1 MSKYSKHKRD
11 DDTWYSPPFYTGPGG
26 YKMCLVVYANGRC
39 DGAGTHM
46 SVFIS
51 LMRGEHDDKLT
62 WPFRGDIT
70 IQLVNQNRAQNHFES
85 NVHVT
90 NENGAAD
97 NEKPGQVISRERARY
112 SWGYSTFISH
122 AKLES
127 TARTKQY
134 LKNNHLKFRVN
145 KVVIRSV

>member
-1 MSKYSKHKRD
+1 MIDGTVHHSTLD
-11 DDTWYSPPFYTGPGG
+11 QEDTRCASWYMLMEGV
-26 YKMCLVVYANGRC
+26 MVLVLII
-39 DGAGTHM
+39 M
-46 SVFIS
+46 SVFVT

-85 NVHVT
+85 IVHVT

-97 NEKPGQVISRERARY
+97 NEKPGRVISRERARY

-134 LKNNHLKFRVN
+134 LKNNRLKFRVN